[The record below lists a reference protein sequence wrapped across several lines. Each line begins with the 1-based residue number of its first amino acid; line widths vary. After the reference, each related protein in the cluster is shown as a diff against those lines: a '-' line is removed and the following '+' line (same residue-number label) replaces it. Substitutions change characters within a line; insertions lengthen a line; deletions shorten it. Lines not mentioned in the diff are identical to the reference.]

1 MDNKIK
7 KTVASVLT
15 ATMVMTAGVPALAAT
30 ENNSQIIA
38 ESAVV
43 EVQQATASIENYLA
57 AQGSSVEIEYNK
69 SIVRL
74 QEQLNNTED
83 LTTRENLKTLIGNYQ
98 TMLQQY
104 QAYQTKKIRALI

>member
-69 SIVRL
+69 SIARL
-74 QEQLNNTED
+74 QEQLNDTED
-83 LTTRENLKTLIGNYQ
+83 LTTL
-98 TMLQQY
+98 
-104 QAYQTKKIRALI
+104 